1 MIKCCYGIVL
11 CYAGAAVLVVK
22 WLAIPA
28 LGQEVLD
35 SIPAPYILFFLE
47 NQVILKFLLYLKK
60 SGGKKCCLDMLR
72 KQAQQQGLW
81 ENAHLHQSS

>member
-22 WLAIPA
+22 WSAIPA

-35 SIPAPYILFFLE
+35 SIPAPYILFSRE
-47 NQVILKFLLYLKK
+47 PSHSKISSVSQKEGRKFF
-60 SGGKKCCLDMLR
+60 LDMLR
-72 KQAQQQGLW
+72 KQAEQQGLG